1 MNIIER
7 NKKTPLIA
15 LGIGIFMV
23 MIDVTVVNVALPSIQ
38 KELGTTLSGLQWIVD
53 SYTLTFACF
62 LLAAG
67 FLADRLGAKNIFI
80 TGLSLFVLTSIGC
93 ATTQHTE
100 LLIFYRLFQG
110 ISAALVIPTSLALVK
125 SSYQSKQEQSKAI
138 GIWGAIGGIAAVSG
152 PLLGGILTAWFGWQ
166 AVFIINVPI
175 GLLGIFL
182 TIRYVANPPPNTS
195 KGSFDLPAQFS
206 IIIGIAALAFSL
218 IEAGRYGW
226 FSLPVAISFCVF
238 IITSV
243 IFIAIEKRTALPMLP
258 LSLFQ
263 SQTFSASLIVGM
275 MLNIGFYGELF
286 ILPLYFQQV
295 AGYSVLMT
303 GLAILPQPGLA
314 AIASYLGGKMAS
326 LSGPKLPM
334 MIGSVIGSAG
344 FFSLCLLLAVIPPHV
359 SYWYFILPLA
369 AMGFGS
375 AFTMPAATIAA
386 MHSVTNTQA
395 GIVSG
400 AFNASRQIGSL
411 LGVAIFGTLLKMVT
425 PFTSGMCVTL
435 AIGGLVYFSAFI
447 ITLLKVPKAN

>member
-1 MNIIER
+1 MGSIEK
-7 NKKTPLIA
+7 NKKIPLIA
-15 LGIGIFMV
+15 LCVGIFMV

-38 KELGTTLSGLQWIVD
+38 KALSTTLSGLQWVVD

-62 LLAAG
+62 LLASG
-67 FLADRLGAKNIFI
+67 FLADRLGPKNIFI
-80 TGLSLFVLTSIGC
+80 VGLSLFVLTSIGC
-93 ATTQHTE
+93 ATAQHTE

-110 ISAALVIPTSLALVK
+110 ISAALVVPTSLSLVK

-182 TIRYVANPPPNTS
+182 TIRYVVNPPPNIS
-195 KGSFDLPAQFS
+195 KNSFDLPAQFS
-206 IIIGIAALAFSL
+206 IIVSIAALAFSL

-226 FSLPVAISFCVF
+226 FSLPVIISFCLFV
-238 IITSV
+238 ITSA

-263 SQTFSASLIVGM
+263 SKTFSASLVVGM

-286 ILPLYFQQV
+286 VLPLYFQQV

-326 LSGPKLPM
+326 LSGPRLPM
-334 MIGSVIGSAG
+334 MIGLVIGSAG
-344 FFSLCLLLAVIPPHV
+344 FFSLCILLAVINSHI

-386 MHSVTNTQA
+386 MHSVSNTQA

-400 AFNASRQIGSL
+400 AFNASRQVGSL
-411 LGVAIFGTLLKMVT
+411 LGVAIFGTLLKMIT

-435 AIGGLVYFSAFI
+435 AIGGLVYLSAFV
-447 ITLLKVPKAN
+447 ITFLKMQKE